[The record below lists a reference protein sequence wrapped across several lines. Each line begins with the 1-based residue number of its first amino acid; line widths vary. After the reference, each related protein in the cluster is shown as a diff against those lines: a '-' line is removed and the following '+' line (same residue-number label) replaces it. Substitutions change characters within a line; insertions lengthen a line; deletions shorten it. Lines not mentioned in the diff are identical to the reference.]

1 MAVGGWICGLVGVVG
16 GLGNFVFDRPSRKG
30 EEEWGWRK
38 KKAREEEDE
47 EEAKQGKR
55 GGRK

>member
-1 MAVGGWICGLVGVVG
+1 MFLT
-16 GLGNFVFDRPSRKG
+16 DRKG